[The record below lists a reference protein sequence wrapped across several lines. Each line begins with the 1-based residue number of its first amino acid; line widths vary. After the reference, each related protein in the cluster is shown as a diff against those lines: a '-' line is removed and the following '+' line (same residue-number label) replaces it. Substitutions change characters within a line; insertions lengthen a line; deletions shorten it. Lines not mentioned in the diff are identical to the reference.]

1 MGPNL
6 PLTPVAA
13 GKREGRFDV
22 FGALASPFPVWP
34 RQNRHCRW
42 KRYEN
47 PMRLRRLSWQFHTWV
62 FPFHVLSGAPE
73 TSMVQKHAPFF
84 IVFCLCGSSPAVAP
98 FCARGARFGASAA
111 QQARVFIISLRTVLG
126 SVDSQN
132 CCSRRVS
139 MCNSCS
145 NGGHRSVRFMELLL
159 EACIIVQELYGL
171 SPSVPSILR
180 TVVRSAYRSATV
192 VATEA
197 IGVIHSWNCC
207 STLASMCK
215 SCINGRHRCAPLT
228 ELLLDALYRCATL
241 IAMGAIGV
249 LQS

>member
-1 MGPNL
+1 MAFRYYRL
-6 PLTPVAA
+6 MC
-13 GKREGRFDV
+13 
-22 FGALASPFPVWP
+22 FGA
-34 RQNRHCRW
+34 
-42 KRYEN
+42 
-47 PMRLRRLSWQFHTWV
+47 
-62 FPFHVLSGAPE
+62 
-73 TSMVQKHAPFF
+73 
-84 IVFCLCGSSPAVAP
+84 
-98 FCARGARFGASAA
+98 
-111 QQARVFIISLRTVLG
+111 
-126 SVDSQN
+126 VDSWN

-145 NGGHRSVRFMELLL
+145 NGGHRSARSMELLP

-180 TVVRSAYRSATV
+180 TVVRNAYPSATV

-197 IGVIHSWNCC
+197 IGVLHSWNCC
-207 STLASMCK
+207 STLTSMCK